1 MVDFLS
7 ALSQVLTVETIF
19 WTALGAI
26 LGIIIGA
33 LPGLTATM
41 GIALLLPVSFHL
53 SFAAGFGMLLA
64 VYCGA
69 VSGASI
75 PAILLGIPG
84 NPNALAT
91 IYDGTLMT
99 ARGQAGLALGSA
111 VAASVIGGMLSL
123 LALILFAPVV
133 ARFTLLFGPAE
144 KATLALVGLA
154 VIASVSSD
162 NLAKG
167 VVTGALGLFL
177 SSLGVDPF
185 TNSIRLPFADFFAQS
200 PLVTGLGLIPILIGL
215 YGISQVFFDLERL
228 GANPAPPTL
237 EKLGGVFPPFRKIRA
252 MWRIILESTG
262 IGTLIGAIPGTGASI
277 AVFLAYD
284 RAKKITASGKH
295 GLGKVGTGVVEGV
308 FAPEVA
314 NNAVTGGALIPT
326 LALGIPGDSSTA
338 ILLGALMIK
347 GVVPGY
353 QLFQQKMNLVYA
365 VFLTLFLSNIFMFA
379 FQTKGIRWFAQVVRV
394 RLPYLLPFVLILS
407 MIGAYAVSGQAVT
420 TAVYDMS
427 ICLGFGL
434 LGYVLKKADYPLTP
448 LVLGVILG
456 GMLEENFRR
465 AVKLSG
471 GDYLVFFKKPIAL
484 AFILLAVLS
493 VLPPVLKKRK
503 G

>member
-1 MVDFLS
+1 MTDFLS
-7 ALSQVLTVETIF
+7 AISQVLTLETIF
-19 WTALGAI
+19 WTALGEI
-26 LGIIIGA
+26 LGILIGA

-41 GIALLLPVSFHL
+41 GIALLLPVSFQL
-53 SFAAGFGMLLA
+53 SFSAGFGMLLG

-91 IYDGTLMT
+91 MYDGTLMT
-99 ARGQAGLALGSA
+99 GKGQAGLALGSA
-111 VAASVIGGMLSL
+111 VTASFIGGMLSL
-123 LALILFAPVV
+123 AALVLFAPLV

-144 KATLALVGLA
+144 KATLALVGLTI
-154 VIASVSSD
+154 IASVSSE
-162 NLAKG
+162 NIAKG
-167 VVTGALGLFL
+167 LVTGALGLFL
-177 SSLGVDPF
+177 SSLGVDAF
-185 TNSIRLPFADFFAQS
+185 TNTIRLPFPARFAHT

-215 YGISQVFFDLERL
+215 YGVSQVFTDLGRL
-228 GANPAPPTL
+228 KTAYVPPVIQQI
-237 EKLGGVFPPFRKIRA
+237 GSVFPSWKKIRS

-284 RAKKITASGKH
+284 RAKKITAPGKH
-295 GLGKVGTGVVEGV
+295 GLDRVGTGCVEGV

-338 ILLGALMIK
+338 ILLGALLIK

-353 QLFQQKMNLVYA
+353 QLFQQRMDLVYA
-365 VFLTLFLSNIFMFA
+365 VFLTLLLANVFMFI
-379 FQTKGIRWFAQVVRV
+379 FQIWGIRWFAQVTKVK
-394 RLPYLLPFVLILS
+394 LPYLLPFVLILS
-407 MIGAYAVSGQAVT
+407 LIGSYAVSGQAVT
-420 TAVYDMS
+420 TAVYDMT
-427 ICLGFGL
+427 ICLVFGVLGFA
-434 LGYVLKKADYPLTP
+434 LKKADYPIPP

-465 AVKLSG
+465 AVKLAG
-471 GDYLVFFKKPIAL
+471 GDYTVFFTKPISL
-484 AFILLAVLS
+484 LFILLAVVS
-493 VLPPVLKKRK
+493 VLLPLLKKK
-503 G
+503 GR